1 MPIDQPVA
9 ARSFP
14 GIDSAGV
21 LSYRF
26 ERLLLFAQVVPR
38 RFGLVNVRVGIDDR
52 HMHLAT
58 GDCADNNHK
67 LPGAVKSGSS
77 RLRKALLRR
86 QSVRKRRFVL
96 RYGALSLP
104 TQDDRMNRV

>member
-77 RLRKALLRR
+77 RFAERPLTSSECAKTPCHKQNPSIL
-86 QSVRKRRFVL
+86 
-96 RYGALSLP
+96 
-104 TQDDRMNRV
+104 T